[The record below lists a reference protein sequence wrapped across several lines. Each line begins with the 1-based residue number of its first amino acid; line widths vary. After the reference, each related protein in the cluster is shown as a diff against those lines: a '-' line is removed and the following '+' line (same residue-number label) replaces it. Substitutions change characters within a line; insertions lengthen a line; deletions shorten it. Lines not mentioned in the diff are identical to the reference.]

1 MDIKLKQ
8 NLGRIIRTL
17 EGQGMKPTQIA
28 HAIGYTTTRQLYNSI
43 EGQSMLSTKA
53 VKGLI
58 QNLNVNPLYL
68 FLGKGDMFLP
78 DDTEIETLRR
88 ENKEWIQKHN
98 EALKTIMEL
107 NETIKTL
114 GKRNADLIDL
124 SSAAIKYYQ
133 GQNTMASI
141 KDIVS
146 IKEGIMNAKQRIT
159 MSDVERVLGQE
170 LKQREKIS
178 DNPVKGDKK

>member
-68 FLGKGDMFLP
+68 FLGKGDMFLA
-78 DDTEIETLRR
+78 DETEIETLRR
-88 ENKEWIQKHN
+88 ENREWIQKHN

-114 GKRNADLIDL
+114 EKRNADLIDL

-133 GQNTMASI
+133 GQNIIESI
-141 KDIVS
+141 KDS
-146 IKEGIMNAKQRIT
+146 NMNAEPFIT
-159 MSDVERVLGQE
+159 MADVERVLGKE
-170 LKQREKIS
+170 LKPKVKIS
-178 DNPVKGDKK
+178 DNPAKREKK